1 MNISQHRQRILVE
14 LAALIVCGV
23 ITIDASTLA
32 ASKRWEKETKQPV
45 VPTPATADSQ
55 RSPKTS
61 RIQSGIQSRER
72 MGKDLAVKSA
82 QKPSNR
88 AVGPANRRVK
98 DNKKHRPQATVKAKP
113 DLSYHGILQRPQRYA
128 PRKDHSKGGSP
139 NPHIGDVLH
148 DHFQEL
154 DKNHDGAI
162 DPIERATGRIDLD
175 RDL

>member
-1 MNISQHRQRILVE
+1 MNICHHRQWILVE
-14 LAALIVCGV
+14 LAALIVSGV
-23 ITIDASTLA
+23 ISIDTSTLA

-45 VPTPATADSQ
+45 VPIPAAADSQ
-55 RSPKTS
+55 RSPKAS
-61 RIQSGIQSRER
+61 RMQSGIQSRER
-72 MGKDLAVKSA
+72 IGKGLAVESA
-82 QKPSNR
+82 QKPPIR
-88 AVGPANRRVK
+88 TVGPANRRVK

-128 PRKDHSKGGSP
+128 LGKDHRKGGSP

-148 DHFQEL
+148 EHFQEL

>member
-1 MNISQHRQRILVE
+1 MNISQHKKWILVE

-23 ITIDASTLA
+23 ITIDTSTLA

-45 VPTPATADSQ
+45 VRNPAAADSQ
-55 RSPKTS
+55 RSPEPS
-61 RIQSGIQSRER
+61 RIQPRIQSRER
-72 MGKDLAVKSA
+72 MRKDLATKSA

-98 DNKKHRPQATVKAKP
+98 DNKKHRPQATVETKP
-113 DLSYHGILQRPQRYA
+113 DLSYQGILQRPQRYT
-128 PRKDHSKGGSP
+128 PRKNHPKGGSL
-139 NPHIGDVLH
+139 NPHIGDVLYN
-148 DHFQEL
+148 HFQEL

-162 DPIERATGRIDLD
+162 DPIERATSRIDLD